1 MITLII
7 TRCAERIDRIR
18 SMVTGKETE
27 GDNASRK
34 KTTGSVRSRR
44 GSSLNPHRDTC
55 FVTAANRA
63 AISLLRHYRG
73 GLAPNASLNISA
85 DPLAMNSR
93 SGSATRCQRSLIAL
107 ALTALTLA
115 ACAAPSPDVSM
126 TPPLASPSTPVERV
140 GLPRFAQTG
149 LASWYERT
157 RKMVRTAN
165 GEKLGA
171 DKMTAA
177 HRTLP
182 MDTIVRV
189 TNLNN
194 GASVQVRINDRG
206 PFVPG
211 RIIDLTHDAATALG
225 MKDDGV
231 APVRLEVYDQDQV
244 AKEDIRRTA
253 AK

>member
-1 MITLII
+1 
-7 TRCAERIDRIR
+7 
-18 SMVTGKETE
+18 
-27 GDNASRK
+27 
-34 KTTGSVRSRR
+34 
-44 GSSLNPHRDTC
+44 
-55 FVTAANRA
+55 VTALNRDA
-63 AISLLRHYRG
+63 TFLREHYRG
-73 GLAPNASLNISA
+73 AAAANASLNKSGHP
-85 DPLAMNSR
+85 DAMKSQ
-93 SGSATRCQRSLIAL
+93 SGSNASLRKSIIAL
-107 ALTALTLA
+107 ALTALALA
-115 ACAAPSPDVSM
+115 ACAAPSPEESA
-126 TPPLASPSTPVERV
+126 PPVASPSTPVERQ

-157 RKMVRTAN
+157 KKMVRTAN

-194 GASVQVRINDRG
+194 GRSVQVRINDRG
-206 PFVPG
+206 PFIAS
-211 RIIDLTHDAATALG
+211 RIIDLTHDAALQLG

-231 APVRLEVYDQDQV
+231 APVRIEVYDQDQV
-244 AKEDIRRTA
+244 AKDDARRTA